1 MERASHIERR
11 LNLNERFTVTN
22 LISRSINKFPIY
34 TSLVWLRNRFM
45 VVNDA
50 ILDAFES
57 ALIKKKNHL
66 NVVNMHCKSAN
77 LKSSMM
83 C

>member
-57 ALIKKKNHL
+57 ALI
-66 NVVNMHCKSAN
+66 
-77 LKSSMM
+77 
-83 C
+83 